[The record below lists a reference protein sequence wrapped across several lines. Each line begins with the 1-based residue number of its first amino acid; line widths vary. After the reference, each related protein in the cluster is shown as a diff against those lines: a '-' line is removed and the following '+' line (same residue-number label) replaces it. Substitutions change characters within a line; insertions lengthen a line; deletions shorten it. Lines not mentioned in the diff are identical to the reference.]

1 MTITKIHNLINSNK
15 PLLSFEIFPPKNPKA
30 MGNLKKKL
38 DLYKRFDP
46 DFISVTYGAGGHARR
61 DTIEIADYI
70 QNSLGITVMS
80 HLASIGHSPE
90 ELKDLV
96 NQVKEKNIYN
106 IMAIRGD
113 IPEEKQSPDKT
124 VYEAVDK
131 TPDETVD
138 KPNIPIIYGNELI
151 QLIRNMDGGQEIS
164 IGCAGYPEG
173 HIESTS
179 KQMDMD
185 NIKRKIDAGANFIV
199 TQFFLQNV
207 FFRRFRDLL
216 IQHGINIPVLAGI
229 LPISNFSQIT
239 RFSLMCGCTIP
250 AKVMRGL
257 HGKSDQDQE
266 LFGLE
271 HAANQVEDL
280 LKEGVD
286 GIHIFA
292 LNKKSA
298 VERLAP
304 IVVKY
309 NRK

>member
-1 MTITKIHNLINSNK
+1 MTVSKIHNLIKSNK
-15 PLLSFEIFPPKNPKA
+15 PLLSFEIFPPKSPKA
-30 MGNLKKKL
+30 LENLKKKL
-38 DLYKRFDP
+38 DLYKQFDP

-61 DTIEIADYI
+61 DTIEISDYI
-70 QNSLGITVMS
+70 QNTLGVTVMS
-80 HLASIGHSPE
+80 HLASIGHTPE

-113 IPEEKQSPDKT
+113 IPEDKQSPDKS
-124 VYEAVDK
+124 
-131 TPDETVD
+131 
-138 KPNIPIIYGNELI
+138 NIPIIYGNELI
-151 QLIRNMDGGQEIS
+151 QLIRNMEGGQEIS

-179 KQMDMD
+179 RQMDMD
-185 NIKRKIDAGANFIV
+185 NIKRKIDAGADFIV

-207 FFRRFRDLL
+207 FFGRFRDLL
-216 IQHGINIPVLAGI
+216 IKHGIDIPVLAGI
-229 LPISNFSQIT
+229 LPISNYSQIT

-257 HGKSDQDQE
+257 HGKSDHDQE

-298 VERLAP
+298 VEKLAP
-304 IVVKY
+304 IVVDY
-309 NRK
+309 NRR